1 MEARKKD
8 PSYAS
13 VTIPQLGSELV
24 NGDISKFYLEWLEDV
39 HRKEAYKQYLDKKQ
53 AAEESN
59 AADIGSTDVADDR
72 LFDIAT
78 LKRR

>member
-39 HRKEAYKQYLDKKQ
+39 HRKEAYKQYLDKK
-53 AAEESN
+53 
-59 AADIGSTDVADDR
+59 
-72 LFDIAT
+72 
-78 LKRR
+78 

>member
-24 NGDISKFYLEWLEDV
+24 NGDISKFYLEWLEEV

-53 AAEESN
+53 EAEETT
-59 AADIGSTDVADDR
+59 AADINSGNAAEDR
-72 LFDIAT
+72 VFDIAT